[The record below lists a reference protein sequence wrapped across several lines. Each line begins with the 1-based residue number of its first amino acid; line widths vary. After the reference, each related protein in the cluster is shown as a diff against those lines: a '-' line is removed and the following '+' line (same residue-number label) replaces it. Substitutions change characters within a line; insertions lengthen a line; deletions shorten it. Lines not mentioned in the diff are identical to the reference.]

1 MVKVLISDKLSPL
14 AAKLFADRG
23 IEADVK
29 PGLEPAELKACI
41 GAYQGLAVRSATKV
55 DARVLEAAQDLKVV
69 AAFAD
74 DAPMLKRFRPAARG
88 RISPIKKRS
97 CHITIAVDEEE

>member
-29 PGLEPAELKACI
+29 PGMEPAELEACI
-41 GAYQGLAVRSATKV
+41 GAYAGLAVRSATKV
-55 DARVLEAAQDLKVV
+55 DAGTRK
-69 AAFAD
+69 
-74 DAPMLKRFRPAARG
+74 PATSR
-88 RISPIKKRS
+88 
-97 CHITIAVDEEE
+97 